1 MRAFFNPGR
10 LVSAAAAASFVAAV
24 APTVFAQSVA
34 LPLTGTVIPRTPLP
48 QRATLMKPNWINRAD
63 CIANE
68 QLTFAIGLSNFAGY
82 YLETWAGAASCSDPT
97 TRTGSAP
104 TCWLVYRFPPP
115 ASLTNNTLNVTIRA
129 RDIVGQQFSYQ
140 GDPGTVPVAP
150 ESVCD
155 STSNPGEAIVL
166 DFMLVQGTTQAGTIG
181 EWTDM
186 GFDIVPPDPPTQVS
200 AGVGDT
206 RLHLAW
212 AVSTASD
219 LYQYVFYCQASADSL
234 APRYLEGGAGS
245 PLAALLDAGK
255 GKGMGSGAG
264 LTDASAVDAAI
275 RDASRESGAG
285 GAGGVIGTG
294 TGGATTSGTG
304 GTGGTKLTGLLD
316 SGLDGSL
323 LFTGDSGPAQ
333 VCAAT
338 SLIPGSDPVTN
349 NYSQYQRGTVTGIT
363 ATSGTAN
370 GLTDDTLYVCAV
382 SSVDALG
389 NVGVLSNT
397 ACATP
402 VALTD
407 FFELYKRD
415 GGKGGGFCSISGQ
428 KRDPS
433 GYVAAAL
440 ALSALWYSRRKRNI
454 A

>member
-24 APTVFAQSVA
+24 APMAFAQSVA
-34 LPLTGTVIPRTPLP
+34 LPLAGTVIPRVPLP

-63 CIANE
+63 CIADE

-82 YLETWAGAASCSDPT
+82 ALEVWAGAATCSDQIS
-97 TRTGSAP
+97 RIGSSAA
-104 TCWLVYRFPPP
+104 CWLVFRQTPP
-115 ASLTNNTLNVTIRA
+115 ASLTNNTLNVTIGA
-129 RDIVGQQFSYQ
+129 RDIVGQQLYFT
-140 GDPGTVPVAP
+140 GDPPSVPVAP
-150 ESVCD
+150 ASVCD
-155 STSNPGEAIVL
+155 DQDQPGSPLFL

-186 GFDIVPPDPPTQVS
+186 GYDIVPPDPPTGVM

-206 RLHLAW
+206 RLHLSW
-212 AVSTASD
+212 TLSTASD

-234 APRYLEGGAGS
+234 APRYVEGGPGS
-245 PLAALLDAGK
+245 PLATLLDA

-275 RDASRESGAG
+275 RDASLESGAG
-285 GAGGVIGTG
+285 GTSGVIATG
-294 TGGATTSGTG
+294 TGGTQTTSTG
-304 GTGGTKLTGLLD
+304 GTGTSTV
-316 SGLDGSL
+316 GLDGSL
-323 LFTGDSGPAQ
+323 TFTEDGGPAQ

-338 SLIPGSDPVTN
+338 NLIPGSDPVTN
-349 NYSQYQRGTVTGIT
+349 NYSQYQRGTVTGIN
-363 ATSGTAN
+363 ATSGTAT
-370 GLTDDTLYVCAV
+370 GLTNDTLYVCAV
-382 SSVDALG
+382 SGVDALG

>member
-1 MRAFFNPGR
+1 MRTFFNPSR
-10 LVSAAAAASFVAAV
+10 LVSAAATASFVAAV
-24 APTVFAQSVA
+24 APAAFAQAVA

-63 CIANE
+63 CIADE

-82 YLETWAGAASCSDPT
+82 YLEAWAGASSCQDPT

-115 ASLTNNTLNVTIRA
+115 ASLTNNTLNATIRA
-129 RDIVGQQFSYQ
+129 RDIVGQQLSFQ
-140 GDPGTVPVAP
+140 GDPSSVPVAP

-155 STSNPGEAIVL
+155 STSNPGEALVL

-186 GFDIVPPDPPTQVS
+186 GFDIVPPDPPTGVE

-206 RLHLAW
+206 RLHLSW
-212 AVSTASD
+212 TLSTASD

-234 APRYLEGGAGS
+234 APRYLDGGPLS
-245 PLAALLDAGK
+245 PLATLLDAGK
-255 GKGMGSGAG
+255 GKGMGSGAA
-264 LTDASAVDAAI
+264 LTDSGAVDAAI
-275 RDASRESGAG
+275 RDASLESGAG
-285 GAGGVIGTG
+285 GTGGVIGAGTGGTKATG
-294 TGGATTSGTG
+294 TGGATST
-304 GTGGTKLTGLLD
+304 LLD

-323 LFTGDSGPAQ
+323 LPGQDGGPAQ

-338 SLIPGSDPVTN
+338 NLIPGSDPVTN

-363 ATSGTAN
+363 ATSGTAG
-370 GLTDDTLYVCAV
+370 GLTNDTLYVCAV
-382 SSVDALG
+382 SAVDALG

-397 ACATP
+397 ACSTP
-402 VALTD
+402 VSLTD